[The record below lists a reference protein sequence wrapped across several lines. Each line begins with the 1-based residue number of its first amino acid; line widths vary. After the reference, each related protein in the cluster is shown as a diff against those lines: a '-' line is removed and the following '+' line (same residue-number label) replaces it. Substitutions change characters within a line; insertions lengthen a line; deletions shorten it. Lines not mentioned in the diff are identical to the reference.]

1 MIQWKRRMRKMRQG
15 LNMKLD
21 RSYVEQYLTEQEYE
35 AYVEEHQ
42 EELRVLDENAYA
54 SDMLGWLHPGDWADE
69 EMCGRIEDIA
79 AEVRERAEVFVVIGL
94 GGSNQGAR
102 AVIEALSPQDVR
114 PEGPEILYAAL
125 NLSASYYEA
134 MIKHI
139 GSRSVYLNVIA
150 KNFKTLEPGLVFR
163 MFRHY
168 MESRYSKEEA
178 ARRIITTPT
187 VNDGL
192 LHRISLEN
200 GYRYLPFPDNVG
212 GRYSVFTPVGLL
224 PIAVAGIDIRKFL
237 KGARK
242 GEQAYLSGGEFR
254 ENAKCYAVTRNALM
268 DKGYGIEVLAF
279 FEPQLEAFGRW
290 WRQLFAESE
299 GKNHTA
305 LFPVVCSFTEDLHS
319 VGQYLQQGKR
329 QMIET
334 FIHIN
339 TPPCDKKVDDEV
351 QIEDGFGYL
360 EGMSFHEINEC
371 AYQATVKAH
380 SEGGVPCMIVEL
392 EKMDAQNIGE
402 LLYFYFIVCFY
413 SSVLLGVDPFDQPG
427 VENYKTEM
435 FRLLKQDEP
444 IDVVL
449 PAAAGIK

>member
-1 MIQWKRRMRKMRQG
+1 MIQWKRRMRKKRQG
-15 LNMKLD
+15 MEMKLD
-21 RSYVEQYLTEQEYE
+21 RSYVEQYLTSQEYE

-42 EELRVLDENAYA
+42 ERLKMLDEGVYS
-54 SDMLGWLHPGDWADE
+54 SDMLGWLHPKEWADE
-69 EMCGRIEDIA
+69 EMCSRIEDIA
-79 AEVRERAEVFVVIGL
+79 AEIRERAEVFVVVGL

-102 AVIEALSPQDVR
+102 AVIEALSPQEAR
-114 PEGPEILYAAL
+114 PGGPEILYAAL

-134 MIKHI
+134 MLKHI
-139 GSRSVYLNVIA
+139 GNRSVYLNVIA

-163 MFRHY
+163 MLRHY

-224 PIAVAGIDIRKFL
+224 PIAVAGIDIRKFI
-237 KGARK
+237 KGAIK
-242 GEQAYLSGGEFR
+242 GEQAYLAGGEFR
-254 ENAKCYAVTRNALM
+254 ENAKCYAITRNALM
-268 DKGYGIEVLAF
+268 NKGYGIEVLSF

-299 GKNHTA
+299 GKKHTA

-339 TPPCDKKVDDEV
+339 TPPCNKEVDSET
-351 QIEDGFGYL
+351 QIEDGFDYL
-360 EGMSFHEINEC
+360 DGMSFHEINEC
-371 AYQATVKAH
+371 AYRATVKAH
-380 SEGGVPCMIVEL
+380 SEGGVPCMIVDL
-392 EKMDAQNIGE
+392 EKLDAQNLGE

-435 FRLLKQDEP
+435 FRLLKQNERAEDELSA
-444 IDVVL
+444 V
-449 PAAAGIK
+449 AGIK